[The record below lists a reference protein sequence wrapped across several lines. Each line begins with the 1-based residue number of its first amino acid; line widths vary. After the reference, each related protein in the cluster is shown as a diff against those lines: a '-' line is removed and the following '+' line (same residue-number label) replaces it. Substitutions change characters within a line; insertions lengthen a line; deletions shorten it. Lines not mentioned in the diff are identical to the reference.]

1 MNQTT
6 LRQRC
11 TLEALYHQLNTDCEL
26 ETLLGY
32 PKYLIMTAELGVT
45 LSEMGSEMIG
55 SDALKRHQAVLQHP
69 AARSF
74 NAYEKAPI
82 STKERDRLWQDVQ
95 DPAAAARRHGDG
107 DLDAYDVDREKR
119 AGTQHFELG
128 CWLWY
133 YQTRVG
139 EVGELGVLHRI
150 DCLRRIASAG
160 IKNPGYQFY
169 SVFRF
174 GERHFDTIFEMGDA
188 EQVIH
193 ALRPTAAAH
202 PDEAF
207 GLLFKYYDWPLSL
220 KESAK
225 AA

>member
-11 TLEALYHQLNTDCEL
+11 TLEALYHQLNSDCEL
-26 ETLLGY
+26 ATLLGY

-55 SDALKRHQAVLQHP
+55 ADALKRHKTLLQHP

-74 NAYEKAPI
+74 NGYEKAPI
-82 STKERDRLWQDVQ
+82 SEKERDQLWRDVQ
-95 DPAAAARRHGDG
+95 DPAAAALRHHDG
-107 DLDAYDVDREKR
+107 YLCPHQAGREKR
-119 AGTQHFELG
+119 AGTEFFELG

-133 YQTRVG
+133 YHTRIG
-139 EVGELGVLHRI
+139 ATGELGLLHRI
-150 DCLRRIASAG
+150 DCLRRIASSG
-160 IKNPGYQFY
+160 ITNPGYQFY
-169 SVFRF
+169 AVFRF

-188 EQVIH
+188 QQVIH

-207 GLLFKYYDWPLSL
+207 GLLFKHYNWPLTL
-220 KESAK
+220 EDSAK